1 MVVFN
6 EANHA
11 YTLENGDKCISV
23 TTLVHDAFPV
33 FDADKVIDGIES
45 RKTPKYAGR
54 SRAEIKQ
61 MWKANGKRAAVAGT
75 RLHKY
80 IENIYL
86 GVEGIEQR
94 SDDEAQQFHKFTSAY
109 SDLAPY
115 QVEWVVCD
123 PEHRVAGT
131 VDMVF
136 RDKEGLYHI
145 YDWKRSAKIVRN
157 RFNEDY
163 CLVPELDYIPNTNYW
178 HYSLQLNTY
187 KAILMEKYGMR
198 IGNLYLVALH
208 PDNDTYLRIPVV
220 DLQNEVRMLFNDRL
234 NKLNNLNTNN

>member
-33 FDADKVIDGIES
+33 FDADKVIDGIEA

-54 SRAEIKQ
+54 TRAEIKQ
-61 MWKANGKRAAVAGT
+61 MWKANGKRAAAAGT

-94 SDDEAQQFHKFTSAY
+94 SDDEAQQFHNFTSAY
-109 SDLAPY
+109 GDLVPY

-178 HYSLQLNTY
+178 HYCLQLNIY
-187 KAILMEKYGMR
+187 KR
-198 IGNLYLVALH
+198 IIEHNEGIKIASMKLVQFH
-208 PDNDTYLRIPVV
+208 PDIPNYRILDVEPMS
-220 DLQNEVRMLFNDRL
+220 DEVEALFKRRRI
-234 NKLNNLNTNN
+234 

>member
-33 FDADKVIDGIES
+33 FDADKVIDGIEA

-54 SRAEIKQ
+54 TRAEIKQ
-61 MWKANGKRAAVAGT
+61 MWKANGKRAAAAGT

-109 SDLAPY
+109 GDLVPY

-157 RFNEDY
+157 RFNED
-163 CLVPELDYIPNTNYW
+163 
-178 HYSLQLNTY
+178 
-187 KAILMEKYGMR
+187 
-198 IGNLYLVALH
+198 
-208 PDNDTYLRIPVV
+208 
-220 DLQNEVRMLFNDRL
+220 
-234 NKLNNLNTNN
+234 

>member
-33 FDADKVIDGIES
+33 FDADKVIDGIEA

-61 MWKANGKRAAVAGT
+61 MWKANGKRAAAAGT

-94 SDDEAQQFHKFTSAY
+94 SDDEAQQFHKFMSAY
-109 SDLAPY
+109 GDLVPY

-123 PEHRVAGT
+123 PEHRIAGT

-163 CLVPELDYIPNTNYW
+163 CLVPDLDYIPNTNYW
-178 HYSLQLNTY
+178 HYCLQLNIY
-187 KAILMEKYGMR
+187 KR
-198 IGNLYLVALH
+198 IIEHNEDIKIASMKLVQFH
-208 PDNDTYLRIPVV
+208 PDIPNYRVLDVEPMSDEVEALFKRRRI
-220 DLQNEVRMLFNDRL
+220 
-234 NKLNNLNTNN
+234 